1 MQSAISKS
9 EKPEM
14 VLDTDQIASQYGHWL
29 TTMPF
34 DVDEAVYNSF
44 SALLENPRAK
54 QAKNAAYQHNAKSLT
69 ASSLSRITPLAIWT
83 SSLKNEKEIR
93 VAIEM
98 ECQLTHD
105 NNLVHDI
112 CYLYCVAIH
121 SLLKHQDDQPRAR
134 ITIDLITNI
143 VKSKTNLKSTEKLEK
158 WFDFAIKLS
167 QQKNLVNA
175 KAES

>member
-1 MQSAISKS
+1 
-9 EKPEM
+9 
-14 VLDTDQIASQYGHWL
+14 
-29 TTMPF
+29 
-34 DVDEAVYNSF
+34 
-44 SALLENPRAK
+44 
-54 QAKNAAYQHNAKSLT
+54 
-69 ASSLSRITPLAIWT
+69 
-83 SSLKNEKEIR
+83 
-93 VAIEM
+93 M

-121 SLLKHQDDQPRAR
+121 SLLKYQDDQPRAR